1 MNERMEMVQHADT
14 ERTGKE
20 PRSPVGASLKP
31 GSGTTAK
38 VEQRHE
44 PAKHVS
50 SVSYP
55 PPRANWRL
63 RSHSCQKKKKK
74 ERKKFTTFYF
84 THAHTHT
91 CAVWRVFS
99 SSVWKDNVTG
109 ALPAPSKTLFPF
121 KKLSL
126 HLRGTLSPSRL
137 RVEVRDKERLG
148 WGWDELYF
156 ISSLQSCICGT
167 HCRRHG

>member
-1 MNERMEMVQHADT
+1 MKTQQEEVWNEWEVEQMNERMEMVQHADT

-38 VEQRHE
+38 VEQRRE
-44 PAKHVS
+44 PAKHVP

-74 ERKKFTTFYF
+74 RKEKNSRLFIL
-84 THAHTHT
+84 HTHT
-91 CAVWRVFS
+91 LTHARYGGS
-99 SSVWKDNVTG
+99 S
-109 ALPAPSKTLFPF
+109 PAASGKIT
-121 KKLSL
+121 
-126 HLRGTLSPSRL
+126 
-137 RVEVRDKERLG
+137 
-148 WGWDELYF
+148 
-156 ISSLQSCICGT
+156 
-167 HCRRHG
+167 